1 MADPRRPDAPAR
13 TGPAELGAFA
23 GADADLALRRDIRRL
38 GDLLGRSLVR
48 QEGPVLLERVE
59 QVRRLSAVDPPGA
72 ADLLRDVEPELAG
85 QLVRAFNVFF
95 HLTNVAEQ
103 VHRGRALRHLRAED
117 GGTLA
122 DAARRVEGRGL
133 GAERIAA
140 LAEPLAVRPVFTA
153 HPTEAARR
161 SLLTKLR
168 EVGDLLDAEA
178 AELATTGSVQPEA
191 TDRHLG
197 QVIDLLWLTD
207 EIRLNR
213 PEPVDE
219 ARNAVYHL
227 VDLRHGALPQVL
239 ADLERTL
246 TRLGVQDRRP
256 ARPLSF
262 GTWIGGDRDGNPNV
276 SPAMTTQVLLLQHEH
291 GIRGAERL
299 VDEMVERLSVSS
311 NVVPASDALLASLD
325 ADLEALPEVEERWRR
340 LNATEPY
347 RLKLT
352 CIRAKLERTRRRLAD
367 DDAHQPG
374 LDYLG
379 SGDLLDELDL
389 LHRSLEEHGGEL
401 VAEVVADARR
411 VLAATGLHLATLDVR
426 EHAEAHH
433 DVLAEVYDAIGETPT
448 YGSLDRAGRTAR
460 LVAELEGRRPLL
472 GAADYLHPDRRRTV
486 EVFDTIRG
494 ALDRFG
500 PEVVES
506 YVISMSRGVDDV
518 LAAVVLAR
526 EAALVDV
533 HAGTARIGF
542 VPLLEQVAELRAAGE
557 ILDELLSTP
566 VYRRVVDARGGVQEV
581 MLGYSDSNKDA
592 GVTTSQ
598 WEIHQAQRALRDT
611 AARHGVRLR
620 LFHGRGGTVGRGGG
634 PTHDAVLA
642 QPWGTLEGE
651 MKVTEQGEV
660 ISDKYLLPTL
670 ARENLELTVGA
681 VLEASVLHTEPRLP
695 AADLA
700 RWDAAMDL
708 ISDAAAGAYRGLV
721 EDPELP
727 EYFLATTP
735 TELLASLNIGSRP
748 ARRPDAGAGLGGL
761 RAIPWVFG
769 WTQSRQI
776 VPGWFGVG
784 TGLAAAREAG
794 LEQLLPDMLE
804 RWFWF
809 ATFVS
814 NVEMT
819 LAKTDLSVSRRYVER
834 LVDPEGHRLLHL
846 IEDEHERT
854 VSELLRLTGE
864 EHLLDAQPL
873 LQRTLAVRD
882 RYLQPLHVLQVELLA
897 RHRWALGEGHEVDP
911 SLSRSLLL
919 TVNGIAAGLRNTG

>member
-1 MADPRRPDAPAR
+1 VATR
-13 TGPAELGAFA
+13 TGPAELGAFGSEA
-23 GADADLALRRDIRRL
+23 ADQALRRDIRRL
-38 GDLLGRSLVR
+38 GRLLGECLVR
-48 QEGPVLLERVE
+48 QVGPELLELVE
-59 QVRRLSAVDPPGA
+59 AVRHLSRTDPVAAAAVVQE
-72 ADLLRDVEPELAG
+72 VEPDGAG
-85 QLVRAFNVFF
+85 HLVRAFTTFF

-122 DAARRVEGRGL
+122 DAARRIAARGL
-133 GAERIAA
+133 SGDEVGVLAA
-140 LAEPLAVRPVFTA
+140 PLAVRPVFTA

-178 AELATTGSVQPEA
+178 AELATTGGDRTTAE
-191 TDRHLG
+191 TDRRLA
-197 QVIDLLWLTD
+197 QVIDLIWLTD
-207 EIRLNR
+207 EIRLTR

-227 VDLRHGALPQVL
+227 VDLQTGALPQVL
-239 ADLERTL
+239 DDLDHVLSE
-246 TRLGVQDRRP
+246 LGVGAERP
-256 ARPLSF
+256 SRPLSF
-262 GTWIGGDRDGNPNV
+262 GSWIGGDRDGNPNV
-276 SPAMTTQVLLLQHEH
+276 SPAITAQVLLLQHEH
-291 GIRGAERL
+291 GIRGAQRL
-299 VDEMVERLSVSS
+299 VDDLIEHLSIST
-311 NVVPASDALLASLD
+311 NVVAASDELRESLA
-325 ADLEALPEVEERWRR
+325 ADLDALPEVDARWRR

-367 DDAHQPG
+367 EEAHAPG

-379 SGDLLDELDL
+379 STELVAELEL
-389 LHRSLEEHGGEL
+389 LHRSLAEHGGPL
-401 VAEVVADARR
+401 VAALVADAVR
-411 VLAATGLHLATLDVR
+411 VVSATGLHLATLDVR
-426 EHAEAHH
+426 EHADAHH
-433 DVLAEVYDAIGETPT
+433 GVLGQVYDAIGETAS
-448 YGSLDRAGRTAR
+448 YAELSRDARKGR

-472 GAADYLHPDRRRTV
+472 GAATYLDAEHRRTA
-486 EVFDTIRG
+486 EVFTTIRL

-506 YVISMSRGVDDV
+506 YIVSMTRGVDDL

-526 EAALVDV
+526 EAELVDV

-542 VPLLEQVAELRAAGE
+542 VPLLEQVQELEDAGA

-566 VYRRVVDARGGVQEV
+566 TYRRVVDARGGVQEV

-592 GVTTSQ
+592 GITTSQ
-598 WEIHQAQRALRDT
+598 WRIHQAQRQLRDV
-611 AARHGVRLR
+611 AGEHGVRLR

-634 PTHDAVLA
+634 PTHDAILA

-660 ISDKYLLPTL
+660 ISDKYLLPSL
-670 ARENLELTVGA
+670 ARENLELTVSA
-681 VLEASVLHTEPRLP
+681 VLEASVLHTAPRLP
-695 AADLA
+695 ADALA
-700 RWDAAMDL
+700 RWDAAMEVM
-708 ISDAAAGAYRGLV
+708 SDAAQGAYRRLV
-721 EDPELP
+721 EDSDLP
-727 EYFLATTP
+727 AYFLATTP

-748 ARRPDAGAGLGGL
+748 SRRPDAGAGLGGL

-784 TGLAAAREAG
+784 TGLAAVREAG
-794 LEQLLPDMLE
+794 LGDLLPEMLE

-819 LAKTDLSVSRRYVER
+819 LAKTDLGISRRYVAR
-834 LVDPEGHRLLHL
+834 LVDRGGHQLLDR
-846 IEDEHERT
+846 IEDEHART
-854 VSELLRLTGE
+854 VTEVLRLTGE
-864 EHLLDAQPL
+864 AELLDAQPL

-882 RYLQPLHVLQVELLA
+882 RYLLPLHQVQLELLA
-897 RHRWALGEGHEVDP
+897 RHRWSVGEGTEPDP
-911 SLSRSLLL
+911 ALARSLLM